1 MKDTKFIKIAVSGSA
16 NAEACS
22 HDAPK
27 LAEKVGEE
35 IAKHNCI
42 LITGA
47 TTGIPHF
54 AAKGCKKAGG
64 VAVGFSPA
72 ASEREHKKTYKLPT
86 EYHDVIVYTGFHYAG
101 RNLLMTRSAD
111 AIIFICG
118 RMGTLNEFTIAFE
131 DQKPIGVLENTGG
144 ISNDL
149 RYLVKKVRK
158 MGRYHPKIIFEKNP
172 KKIVEKL
179 IEYVKKKKR

>member
-16 NAEACS
+16 NAEVCS
-22 HDAPK
+22 QDAPR

-35 IAKHNCI
+35 IAKHSCI

-64 VAVGFSPA
+64 VTVGFSPA

-111 AIIFICG
+111 AIVFICG

-158 MGRYHPKIIFEKNP
+158 MGRYHPKIIFEKDP